1 MAQAGEPARV
11 LRRTR
16 SGAALL
22 SMSAEERAA
31 LLDSLGFLEGVV
43 RLSGQSHRH
52 GLCANH
58 RTTAGDHPESCGD
71 VQHEHR
77 KQAQRSYQ
85 PMLRKL
91 RGYQPSV
98 RVFVSCHGRDYTPA
112 PGPVGSEGRYPS
124 FFWARSL

>member
-1 MAQAGEPARV
+1 MVHVGEPARV

-22 SMSAEERAA
+22 SMSADGRAV
-31 LLDSLGFLEGVV
+31 LLDSLGFLECVV

-77 KQAQRSYQ
+77 KQAQRRID
-85 PMLRKL
+85 PAIERR

-124 FFWARSL
+124 FFVARAL